1 MKKGMR
7 IVAVAALVFQL
18 TGCMAITGKRMGAL
32 IDDTVIVATIKNKYI
47 FSNDVHALWIDV
59 DSHNGDV
66 VLVGSAQSRD
76 EEDIAIRL
84 AKYVDG
90 VRSVTSFL
98 KIKDLA
104 GEQEQQQ
111 VAYDKESPLD

>member
-1 MKKGMR
+1 MKKLSLGL
-7 IVAVAALVFQL
+7 ALLFISFQL

-32 IDDTVIVATIKNKYI
+32 IDDTVIVSNIKGKYM
-47 FSNDVHALWIDV
+47 FSNDVHAFWIDV

-66 VLVGSAQSRD
+66 VLIGSVQNRD

-84 AKYVDG
+84 AKNVES

-98 KIKDLA
+98 KIKDL
-104 GEQEQQQ
+104 GEEDQTI
-111 VAYDKESPLD
+111 YDQESPLD

>member
-1 MKKGMR
+1 MKKGLKLIAM
-7 IVAVAALVFQL
+7 VAIVFQL
-18 TGCMAITGKRMGAL
+18 TGCMALTGKRMGAL
-32 IDDTVIVATIKNKYI
+32 IDDSFIVSSVKGKYM
-47 FSNDVHALWIDV
+47 FSNDVHAFWIDV

-66 VLVGSAQSRD
+66 VLVGSVQNRD

-84 AKYVDG
+84 AKHVEG

-104 GEQEQQQ
+104 GTQETT
-111 VAYDKESPLD
+111 VYDQESPLD